1 MQHRDVMWQG
11 DAFPEMEYASFD
23 WDPLTISGHGVVLW
37 QSTPAAFR
45 YVIQTDAEGISRT
58 FEAWTKKGGR
68 ERHVHLVRGDDGGWL
83 RDGRK
88 SEELRGCEDLDF
100 ALTPATNTLAIRR
113 LNLRSGETARLTALW
128 ITSSDLEV
136 KPLEQQYERIDAVTY
151 RYISLISGFEALLT
165 VDDAGIVVDYPGVW
179 RQVR

>member
-1 MQHRDVMWQG
+1 M
-11 DAFPEMEYASFD
+11 
-23 WDPLTISGHGVVLW
+23 
-37 QSTPAAFR
+37 
-45 YVIQTDAEGISRT
+45 
-58 FEAWTKKGGR
+58 
-68 ERHVHLVRGDDGGWL
+68 
-83 RDGRK
+83 
-88 SEELRGCEDLDF
+88 DF

-128 ITSSDLEV
+128 ITSPDLEV